1 MTELLAMPSPATRAR
16 NSASAPGDS
25 FAVQPIDVRS
35 TMPNP
40 HMWLGTSGTTAC
52 TKSVFHNTS
61 VANRTTTGSLG
72 EMT

>member
-1 MTELLAMPSPATRAR
+1 MTELLATPSPATRAR

-25 FAVQPIDVRS
+25 FLVQPIDVRS
-35 TMPNP
+35 TMPDP
-40 HMWLGTSGTTAC
+40 HMWIGTNGNTAC
-52 TKSVFHNTS
+52 TKSVFHNPS

>member
-1 MTELLAMPSPATRAR
+1 MIQLLATPSPATRAR
-16 NSASAPGDS
+16 SSVSAPGDS
-25 FAVQPIDVRS
+25 FLVQPIDVRS

-40 HMWLGTSGTTAC
+40 HMWLGTNGTTAC
-52 TKSVFHNTS
+52 TKSVFHDTS